1 MVSDVRKEGDKVRLY
16 TGDPTSLLEE
26 IMEYARVHQNRVISA
41 TTMGPTLEDVFI
53 HLTGL
58 ETQGKGRDQGDR

>member
-1 MVSDVRKEGDKVRLY
+1 
-16 TGDPTSLLEE
+16 
-26 IMEYARVHQNRVISA
+26 MEYARVHQNRVISA

-58 ETQGKGRDQGDR
+58 ETQVKGRDQGDR